1 MERIDD
7 VTIEGQ
13 QARSVWVYAFD
24 QADPRDRTRLGGKG
38 ANLAQ
43 MVQWGLPVPPGFT
56 ITTEACK
63 AFWQAGER
71 LPDHLQSEVSM
82 AMLRLERAAGKR
94 FGDAFHPLL
103 VSVRSGAP
111 VSMPGMMDTI
121 LNLGLNDVTVRALAY
136 QSQNPA
142 FAYDSYRRLIQMFAN
157 VVFHVPLDPF
167 EHVLQSAKARH
178 GCKFDG
184 DLAAGAWKEV
194 VATCLRVYAERV
206 GEPFPQD
213 VHTQLRLAI
222 EAVFRSWR
230 SQRAMVYRKLHN
242 LSEDLGTA
250 VNVQAMVFG
259 NIGEDSGT
267 GVIFTRHPA
276 TGERALFGEFLVNA
290 QGEEVV
296 AGTRTPQPIAE
307 LAIKMP
313 TVYRS
318 LITVAHQLET
328 RFRDMQDVE
337 FTVERGRL
345 YVLQT
350 RNGKRTAQAAV
361 KIAIDMVHEGLIQ
374 PQEALLRVDAQHL
387 RQLLYRRLQST
398 DGLAVLTKGLPASPG
413 AAVGRIVFDAN
424 TAVAWAGRGER
435 VILVRPETTPEDI
448 HGVLAAEG
456 VVTLH
461 GGMTSHAAVVARGI
475 GKPAVCGCDD
485 LRIDMEKL
493 TLCAGE
499 AMLREGDWVS
509 VDGGMGMVFIGQG
522 TLAEAQ
528 MANEL
533 NELLAIADQVR
544 RLRVRANADTPE
556 DARRAREF
564 GAEGIGLCR
573 TEHMFLSPAR
583 VPLVQRMILATHAV
597 ERKAA
602 LDELLPLQVADFT
615 EIFRVMDGLPVT
627 IRLLDPPL
635 HEFLP
640 REEELVANLG
650 RLRAKATSES
660 EIAEVEQ
667 LLCQARY
674 LREANPMMGL
684 RGSRL
689 GIVYPEIYDMQ
700 MEAIVIAAAQ
710 AVESGI
716 QVELEVMLPLIGSTK
731 ELRHLRERMEQVGQ
745 AVMERLGVT
754 IDFRIGTMIEVPRAA
769 LTADEIAEDASFF
782 SFGTNDLTQM
792 TYAFSRDDAEGKFL
806 NVYFD
811 RDILSSN
818 PFETLDTRG
827 VGRLIRWAVES
838 GKSRRPDLKTGVCGE
853 HGGDPASIAF
863 CEELGLDYVSCSP
876 FRIPVARIAAA
887 QAALQHERIG

>member
-307 LAIKMP
+307 LAVKMP
-313 TVYRS
+313 GVYRALS
-318 LITVAHQLET
+318 KVAHQLET
-328 RFRDMQDVE
+328 
-337 FTVERGRL
+337 
-345 YVLQT
+345 
-350 RNGKRTAQAAV
+350 
-361 KIAIDMVHEGLIQ
+361 
-374 PQEALLRVDAQHL
+374 
-387 RQLLYRRLQST
+387 
-398 DGLAVLTKGLPASPG
+398 
-413 AAVGRIVFDAN
+413 
-424 TAVAWAGRGER
+424 
-435 VILVRPETTPEDI
+435 
-448 HGVLAAEG
+448 
-456 VVTLH
+456 
-461 GGMTSHAAVVARGI
+461 
-475 GKPAVCGCDD
+475 
-485 LRIDMEKL
+485 
-493 TLCAGE
+493 
-499 AMLREGDWVS
+499 
-509 VDGGMGMVFIGQG
+509 
-522 TLAEAQ
+522 
-528 MANEL
+528 
-533 NELLAIADQVR
+533 
-544 RLRVRANADTPE
+544 
-556 DARRAREF
+556 
-564 GAEGIGLCR
+564 
-573 TEHMFLSPAR
+573 
-583 VPLVQRMILATHAV
+583 
-597 ERKAA
+597 
-602 LDELLPLQVADFT
+602 
-615 EIFRVMDGLPVT
+615 
-627 IRLLDPPL
+627 
-635 HEFLP
+635 
-640 REEELVANLG
+640 
-650 RLRAKATSES
+650 
-660 EIAEVEQ
+660 
-667 LLCQARY
+667 
-674 LREANPMMGL
+674 
-684 RGSRL
+684 
-689 GIVYPEIYDMQ
+689 
-700 MEAIVIAAAQ
+700 
-710 AVESGI
+710 
-716 QVELEVMLPLIGSTK
+716 
-731 ELRHLRERMEQVGQ
+731 
-745 AVMERLGVT
+745 
-754 IDFRIGTMIEVPRAA
+754 
-769 LTADEIAEDASFF
+769 
-782 SFGTNDLTQM
+782 
-792 TYAFSRDDAEGKFL
+792 
-806 NVYFD
+806 
-811 RDILSSN
+811 
-818 PFETLDTRG
+818 
-827 VGRLIRWAVES
+827 
-838 GKSRRPDLKTGVCGE
+838 
-853 HGGDPASIAF
+853 
-863 CEELGLDYVSCSP
+863 
-876 FRIPVARIAAA
+876 
-887 QAALQHERIG
+887 